1 MSITQI
7 VSVLGVSA
15 APVAELRGG
24 LPLALITYGFPPL
37 ASYFLA
43 VLGNLLPVLPLLLGL
58 GWGERLLRQ
67 YAFPRRLLHWVFA
80 RTRRKGRLISR
91 YGTIGLVLLVAIP
104 LPATGAWTG
113 AIAAFL
119 FGIPP
124 KRAFPLIV
132 VGVLIAGVVVLLASL
147 GMFHLVGVA
156 R

>member
-1 MSITQI
+1 MSIAQI

-15 APVAELRGG
+15 APVSELRGG
-24 LPLALITYGFPPL
+24 LPLGLVYGFHP
-37 ASYFLA
+37 ATSFFLA
-43 VLGNLLPVLPLLLGL
+43 VIGNLLPVLPLLLGL
-58 GWGERLLRQ
+58 GWGERQLRR
-67 YAFPRRLLHWVFA
+67 FTPLERPLDWVFT
-80 RTRRKGRLISR
+80 RTRRKGRFIER
-91 YGTIGLVLLVAIP
+91 YGSIGLILLVAIP

-132 VGVLIAGVVVLLASL
+132 VGVLIAGIVVLLASL

>member
-15 APVAELRGG
+15 APVSELRGG
-24 LPLALITYGFPPL
+24 LPLGLLVYGFHP
-37 ASYFLA
+37 ATSFFLA
-43 VLGNLLPVLPLLLGL
+43 VIGNLLPVLPLLLGL
-58 GWGERLLRQ
+58 GWGERQL
-67 YAFPRRLLHWVFA
+67 RRLTPLERPLDLLFT

-91 YGTIGLVLLVAIP
+91 YGAIGLIILVAIP

-124 KRAFPLIV
+124 RRAFPLIV
-132 VGVLIAGVVVLLASL
+132 AGVLIAGTVVLAVTLAGFQLFS
-147 GMFHLVGVA
+147 

>member
-1 MSITQI
+1 MSIAQV

-24 LPLALITYGFPPL
+24 LPLAISYGFSPV
-37 ASYFLA
+37 AAFFIA
-43 VLGNLLPVLPLLLGL
+43 VTGTLLPVLPLLLGL
-58 GWGERLLRQ
+58 DWGERQL
-67 YAFPRRLLHWVFA
+67 RRLTPLGRLLDLLFT

-91 YGTIGLVLLVAIP
+91 YGAIGLILLVAIP

-119 FGIPP
+119 FGISP

-132 VGVLIAGVVVLLASL
+132 AGVLIAGIVVLAATLAGFQLFS
-147 GMFHLVGVA
+147 

>member
-1 MSITQI
+1 MSIAQI

-15 APVAELRGG
+15 APVSELRGG
-24 LPLALITYGFPPL
+24 LPLGLVYGFHP
-37 ASYFLA
+37 ATSFFLA
-43 VLGNLLPVLPLLLGL
+43 VIGNLLPVLPLLLGL
-58 GWGERLLRQ
+58 GWGERQLRRR
-67 YAFPRRLLHWVFA
+67 ASLGRLLDLLFT

-91 YGTIGLVLLVAIP
+91 YGAIGLIMLVAIP

-124 KRAFPLIV
+124 RRAFPLIV

-147 GMFHLVGVA
+147 GLFHLVGIA

>member
-1 MSITQI
+1 MSIAQI

-58 GWGERLLRQ
+58 GWGERQL
-67 YAFPRRLLHWVFA
+67 RRLTPLERPLDWVFT
-80 RTRRKGRLISR
+80 RTRHKGRLITR
-91 YGTIGLVLLVAIP
+91 YGAIGLILLVAIP

-147 GMFHLVGVA
+147 GVFHLVGVA

>member
-1 MSITQI
+1 MSIAQI

-15 APVAELRGG
+15 APVSELRGG
-24 LPLALITYGFPPL
+24 LPLGLVYGFHP
-37 ASYFLA
+37 ATYFFLA
-43 VLGNLLPVLPLLLGL
+43 VIGNLLPVLPLLLGL
-58 GWGERLLRQ
+58 GWGARQLRRRASLGRLLD
-67 YAFPRRLLHWVFA
+67 LLFT

-91 YGTIGLVLLVAIP
+91 YGAIGLIMLVAIP

-147 GMFHLVGVA
+147 GVFHLVGVA

>member
-1 MSITQI
+1 MSIIQI

-15 APVAELRGG
+15 APVSELRGG
-24 LPLALITYGFPPL
+24 LPLGLVYGFHP
-37 ASYFLA
+37 ATSFFLA
-43 VLGNLLPVLPLLLGL
+43 VIGNLLPVLPLLLGL
-58 GWGERLLRQ
+58 GWGERQL
-67 YAFPRRLLHWVFA
+67 RRLTPLERPLDWVFT

-91 YGTIGLVLLVAIP
+91 YGAIGLIILVAIP

-147 GMFHLVGVA
+147 GVFHLVGVA

>member
-1 MSITQI
+1 MSIAQI

-15 APVAELRGG
+15 APVSELRGG
-24 LPLALITYGFPPL
+24 LPLGLVYGFHP
-37 ASYFLA
+37 ATSFFLA
-43 VLGNLLPVLPLLLGL
+43 VIGNLLPVLPLLLGL
-58 GWGERLLRQ
+58 GWGERQLRR
-67 YAFPRRLLHWVFA
+67 FTPLERPLDWVFT
-80 RTRRKGRLISR
+80 RTRRKGRLIER
-91 YGTIGLVLLVAIP
+91 YGSIGLILLVAIP

>member
-1 MSITQI
+1 MSIAQ
-7 VSVLGVSA
+7 VVFVLGVSA

-24 LPLALITYGFPPL
+24 LPLAISYGFSP
-37 ASYFLA
+37 AAAFFIA
-43 VLGNLLPVLPLLLGL
+43 VIGNLLPVLPLLLGL
-58 GWGERLLRQ
+58 GWGERQL
-67 YAFPRRLLHWVFA
+67 RRLTPLKRPLDLLFT

-91 YGTIGLVLLVAIP
+91 YGAIGLIILVAIP

-147 GMFHLVGVA
+147 GVFHLVGVA

>member
-1 MSITQI
+1 MSIIQI

-24 LPLALITYGFPPL
+24 LPLAISYGFSP
-37 ASYFLA
+37 AAAFFIA
-43 VLGNLLPVLPLLLGL
+43 VIGNLLPVLPLLLGL
-58 GWGERLLRQ
+58 GWGERQLRR
-67 YAFPRRLLHWVFA
+67 FTPLERPLDWVFT

-91 YGTIGLVLLVAIP
+91 YGAIGLIILVAIP

-124 KRAFPLIV
+124 RRAFPLIV